1 MIGRW
6 DPSPCESILPPASG
20 RPRRDRARAGGP
32 GTPAATGD
40 AAGFATVDDECP
52 PMRVRTFLGLL
63 IVVAL
68 GTVPRMT
75 RAESPLV
82 RLEVLPA
89 RARLAGPEASQR
101 LVVLGIAAD
110 GSRADVTPEARFEA
124 GDPEVARV
132 DDRGRI
138 RPAGDGA
145 AEGRGRVGSVE
156 ARVTVEVKDAH
167 APRRVS
173 FRNEVVP
180 ALTKLGC
187 NQGACHG
194 SQHGKGGFKL
204 SLLGFEPDPDHT
216 AIVKS
221 AEGRRVTPFAPEE
234 SLLLLKPT
242 LAVAHGGGKRMEP
255 DAPEAGLLRLWLEQG
270 APGPLKEDPSV
281 VGVKVLPDRRLLEP
295 DQAQQLVVVAAMS
308 DGTERDVTD
317 QARYD
322 TLNEAV
328 AKVDAAG
335 LARTVGQGETNIMV
349 RYQGQ
354 AAMARLTVPFAR
366 DRPF

>member
-1 MIGRW
+1 MIGRRA
-6 DPSPCESILPPASG
+6 PPPCETNLPPASET
-20 RPRRDRARAGGP
+20 PRRDRAPADRP
-32 GTPAATGD
+32 GTPGATDD
-40 AAGFATVDDECP
+40 AAGFAPLDDECP
-52 PMRVRTFLGLL
+52 PMRARTFLSLL
-63 IVVAL
+63 IVAAL
-68 GTVPRMT
+68 GDAPRVS

-89 RARLAGPEASQR
+89 RARLNGPGASQR

-110 GSRADVTPEARFEA
+110 GSRADVTPEARLEA
-124 GDPEVARV
+124 SDPAVARV

-145 AEGRGRVGSVE
+145 AEVRVRVGSVE
-156 ARVTVEVKDAH
+156 ARVAVEGKDAL

-204 SLLGFEPDPDHT
+204 SLLGFEPDPDYT

-221 AEGRRVTPFAPEE
+221 AEGRRVTPFEPEE

-255 DAPEAGLLRLWLEQG
+255 DAPEADLIRLWLEQG
-270 APGPLKEDPSV
+270 APGPLKADPSV

-295 DQAQQLVVVAAMS
+295 DREQRLVVLAAMS

-317 QARYD
+317 QAKYD
-322 TLNEAV
+322 TL
-328 AKVDAAG
+328 
-335 LARTVGQGETNIMV
+335 
-349 RYQGQ
+349 
-354 AAMARLTVPFAR
+354 
-366 DRPF
+366 